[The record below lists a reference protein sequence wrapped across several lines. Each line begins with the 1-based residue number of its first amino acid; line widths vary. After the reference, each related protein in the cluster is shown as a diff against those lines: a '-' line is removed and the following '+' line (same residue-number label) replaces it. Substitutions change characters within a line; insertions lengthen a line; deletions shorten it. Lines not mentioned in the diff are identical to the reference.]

1 MSVRN
6 SPLSPLSLGDSEWTN
21 IPKYP
26 TLETV
31 SPYRNNWS
39 GITTPPT
46 PFGSSNMNVLKSG
59 RGIYSLNGGSGNST
73 PPSSITRSSGGTPKL
88 AQRES
93 DMGREE
99 EDFERTLSVHYNA
112 LKRYLSQLLNDG
124 TGILK
129 QNRARE
135 KLLRL
140 SPVQFLE
147 LSTDVFDELD
157 RRQQFDRRFGSNGG
171 PSYLLPKESFHPK
184 RNQAREKLCSLPT
197 GRFTELV
204 TDVFYETERRIPRFA
219 NEDDRA
225 DVSIASMGAAS
236 PRIDLSTNESGLR
249 RPPNTNT
256 NSNSNFMRRESNSS
270 TTPFIYDSLASP
282 SPITNEFK
290 RPTLKSFQSNTIV
303 PNKGTIVEDE
313 ETGDDGEEYNEEE
326 VSGAGD
332 EFRLEKTARINQDMQ
347 KNGDPI
353 ETLKEEIKNLNEIL
367 STMEGKLKQKDD
379 DLSRVIEKQNDKV
392 TEMDFEKKN
401 LQELTLKL
409 ETKLA
414 DAQSLNKSL
423 KLELDRVKAAH
434 AETKQDLQTQLQQ
447 LKLSEAKSEKLNDS
461 LQAEREKQTKEYN
474 TQQQGITE
482 DVRFQA
488 QEILKEMRILSDQS
502 RSSNERE
509 EYYTTTIKRLELEIK
524 DWKNRYV
531 KIKAKFRSLRSSSS
545 DPAIKQDVLK
555 IVCGSDDIDANGMVK
570 DINVIKFQISIDE
583 LLRDSR
589 IQEPAKVIELT
600 KNIVLNVRNITQDIA
615 EVNSNGMKST
625 SEQKKLL
632 FGITIT
638 TKNLII
644 ATRNFAISKGLSPV
658 SLLDAAI
665 SHLVSAVIELLRV
678 VKIRSASQVELED
691 DEKELVSISTDTND
705 DYLVRKPELK
715 DLVST
720 QSNIGPR
727 PARSLASVRLSS
739 NSSMYSPINSPR
751 YSDATSSLSPK
762 HESWANRKISLTRS
776 VNNGFRWMDSLP
788 SKSVVFGSKSQGN
801 DVEQL
806 KLYLEDQTALLVQ
819 SVQSLVTAIRSESG
833 ITATTNII
841 NTISDVV
848 GKVISSTEKSMNIV
862 ENTKLRA
869 QGEAVIKNLI
879 DVRKRL
885 IEAGTIGRRIA
896 DEGRDDDESER
907 AWRTWNQSLS
917 PIAFEIAR
925 EMKELVIRVDAI
937 DMNEEN
943 HIDMDSAND
952 I

>member
-31 SPYRNNWS
+31 SPYRKNWS
-39 GITTPPT
+39 GLTTPPT
-46 PFGSSNMNVLKSG
+46 PIGSSNMNVLNPG
-59 RGIYSLNGGSGNST
+59 RGIYGLNGGSGSST
-73 PPSSITRSSGGTPKL
+73 PPSSNARSSGGTPKL

-99 EDFERTLSVHYNA
+99 ENFERIISVHYNA
-112 LKRYLSQLLNDG
+112 LKKYLSQLLNDD

-129 QNRARE
+129 KNRARE

-184 RNQAREKLCSLPT
+184 RNQARQKLCSLPT

-204 TDVFYETERRIPRFA
+204 TDVFYETERRIPRLA

-225 DVSIASMGAAS
+225 DSSIASMGAAS

-249 RPPNTNT
+249 RPPNTN
-256 NSNSNFMRRESNSS
+256 SNTNFMRRESNSS
-270 TTPFIYDSLASP
+270 TTPFTYDSLASP
-282 SPITNEFK
+282 SPMTNEFK

-303 PNKGTIVEDE
+303 PAKGTIVEDE
-313 ETGDDGEEYNEEE
+313 ETGDDGEEDNEEE
-326 VSGAGD
+326 VGGEGD
-332 EFRLEKTARINQDMQ
+332 EFRLEKTARINQDIQ

-353 ETLKEEIKNLNEIL
+353 ETLKEQIKNLNEIL

-392 TEMDFEKKN
+392 TEMNLEKKN

-423 KLELDRVKAAH
+423 KHELDRVKAAH
-434 AETKQDLQTQLQQ
+434 AETKQDLQTQIQQ
-447 LKLSEAKSEKLNDS
+447 LNLSEAKSEKLNDS
-461 LQAEREKQTKEYN
+461 LKAEREKQTSNEYN
-474 TQQQGITE
+474 SQQQGITE
-482 DVRFQA
+482 DVRLQA

-502 RSSNERE
+502 RSFNERE
-509 EYYTTTIKRLELEIK
+509 EYYTSTIKRLELEIK

-531 KIKAKFRSLRSSSS
+531 KIKAKFRSLRSSSD
-545 DPAIKQDVLK
+545 DPAIQRDVLK
-555 IVCGSDDIDANGMVK
+555 IVYGSDEIDANGMVK

-583 LLRDSR
+583 LLRNSR
-589 IQEPAKVIELT
+589 IQEPAKVMELT
-600 KNIVLNVRNITQDIA
+600 KNVVLNVRNITQDIA
-615 EVNSNGMKST
+615 GVTNSMKST
-625 SEQKKLL
+625 FEQKKLL

-678 VKIRSASQVELED
+678 VKIRSASQGELED
-691 DEKELVSISTDTND
+691 DEKELVSISTDINE

-715 DLVST
+715 DLSSP
-720 QSNIGPR
+720 QSNSGPR
-727 PARSLASVRLSS
+727 PGRSLASVRLSS

-762 HESWANRKISLTRS
+762 HESWANRKISLSRS
-776 VNNGFRWMDSLP
+776 VNNGYRWMDSLP
-788 SKSVVFGSKSQGN
+788 SMSVVFGSKSQGN

-806 KLYLEDQTALLVQ
+806 KLYLQDQTNLLVQ

-833 ITATTNII
+833 ITATSNNI

-848 GKVISSTEKSMNIV
+848 GRVISSTEKSMNTV
-862 ENTKLRA
+862 ENTKLQA
-869 QGEAVIKNLI
+869 QAEAVIKNLI
-879 DVRKRL
+879 DGRERL

-907 AWRTWNQSLS
+907 AWRNWNQSLP
-917 PIAFEIAR
+917 PIAFEITHKIR
-925 EMKELVIRVDAI
+925 ELVMRVDAI
-937 DMNEEN
+937 VMNEEN
-943 HIDMDSAND
+943 QIDMDSVDD

>member
-31 SPYRNNWS
+31 SPYRSNWS
-39 GITTPPT
+39 GLTTPPT
-46 PFGSSNMNVLKSG
+46 PFGYNTMNVLNSG
-59 RGIYSLNGGSGNST
+59 RGIYGLNGGSGSST
-73 PPSSITRSSGGTPKL
+73 PPSSIARSSGGTPKL

-93 DMGREE
+93 DMGKEE
-99 EDFERTLSVHYNA
+99 ENFERILSEHYYA
-112 LKRYLSQLLNDG
+112 LKNYLSQLNNDDN
-124 TGILK
+124 GIPK
-129 QNRARE
+129 PNRARE

-157 RRQQFDRRFGSNGG
+157 RRQQFERRYGSSGG

-184 RNQAREKLCSLPT
+184 RNQARKKLCSLPIA
-197 GRFTELV
+197 RFTELV

-219 NEDDRA
+219 NEDDRV
-225 DVSIASMGAAS
+225 DSPIAFTGAAS
-236 PRIDLSTNESGLR
+236 PRIDMSPNESGLR
-249 RPPNTNT
+249 RP
-256 NSNSNFMRRESNSS
+256 SNINQSAKFTRRESNSS
-270 TTPFIYDSLASP
+270 TMPVTFDSLASP
-282 SPITNEFK
+282 SPMTNEFK

-303 PNKGTIVEDE
+303 PNKGTIVEDD
-313 ETGDDGEEYNEEE
+313 ETGDDGEEYVEEE
-326 VSGAGD
+326 VGGD
-332 EFRLEKTARINQDMQ
+332 EDVFRSEKTTHKNQIME
-347 KNGDPI
+347 KNGDSI
-353 ETLKEEIKNLNEIL
+353 ETMKEQIKNLNEIL

-379 DLSRVIEKQNDKV
+379 DLSRVIEKQNEKV
-392 TEMDFEKKN
+392 TEMDFEKKK

-409 ETKLA
+409 ETKLS

-434 AETKQDLQTQLQQ
+434 AETNQDLQTQLQQ
-447 LKLSEAKSEKLNDS
+447 LKLSETKSEKLNAS
-461 LQAEREKQTKEYN
+461 LKAEREKQISKEYN
-474 TQQQGITE
+474 SQQQGITE
-482 DVRFQA
+482 DVRLQA
-488 QEILKEMRILSDQS
+488 QEILKEMRILSEQS
-502 RSSNERE
+502 CSSNERE
-509 EYYTTTIKRLELEIK
+509 EYYTTTIKRLELEIE

-531 KIKAKFRSLRSSSS
+531 KMKTKFRSFQSSSS
-545 DPAIKQDVLK
+545 DPAIQRDILK
-555 IVCGSDDIDANGMVK
+555 IVCGSDDINTNGMVK

-589 IQEPAKVIELT
+589 IQEPAKALELT
-600 KNIVLNVRNITQDIA
+600 KNVVLNVRNISQDIVEA
-615 EVNSNGMKST
+615 TSNDMKST
-625 SEQKKLL
+625 LEQKKLL

-638 TKNLII
+638 TKNLIV

-658 SLLDAAI
+658 SLLDAAV
-665 SHLVSAVIELLRV
+665 SHLASAVIELLRI
-678 VKIRSASQVELED
+678 VKIRSASQDELED
-691 DEKELVSISTDTND
+691 DEKELVSNSTDTND
-705 DYLVRKPELK
+705 DSLVRKPDLK
-715 DLVST
+715 ELVSP

-727 PARSLASVRLSS
+727 PARSFASIRLSS

-751 YSDATSSLSPK
+751 HSDATSSVSPK
-762 HESWANRKISLTRS
+762 HESWANRKISLSRS

-788 SKSVVFGSKSQGN
+788 SMSVVFSSNSQGN
-801 DVEQL
+801 DLEQL

-848 GKVISSTEKSMNIV
+848 GKVISSTEKSMLIV

-869 QGEAVIKNLI
+869 QGEVVIKNLI

-885 IEAGTIGRRIA
+885 NEAGTIGRQIA

-907 AWRTWNQSLS
+907 AWRNWNQSLT

-937 DMNEEN
+937 DMNEDN
-943 HIDMDSAND
+943 HINMDIVKD